1 MFRHLGKRRFIRYAH
16 SSTKRDE
23 FGSNISADWLES
35 KHEQAREFAAKI
47 ARFVPNPK
55 GNHIF
60 TSSMVTISAI

>member
-1 MFRHLGKRRFIRYAH
+1 MHIRVQNGMSLVA
-16 SSTKRDE
+16 T
-23 FGSNISADWLES
+23 FPLIGWC
-35 KHEQAREFAAKI
+35 QAREFAAKI